1 MTNTKPTTARNGFR
15 SFSDLKVATR
25 IMLGFAVVLLVI
37 AVMAGSA
44 LFSAHRLGG
53 MIDQLQEASRAE
65 NQFHQINEQFLKVRM
80 YVREFAAGGKAEAG
94 NRARQESVPL
104 MDLIAKTVTTVDPAK
119 RPGFERMSKLLD
131 SYLAD
136 LGVMA
141 ELNVE
146 RAKADPADLK
156 AAETRVMQHLD
167 SMVANYANPA
177 LETISQ
183 MILQASNNRHAI
195 DMDSD
200 VTVAMIEH
208 LMTGL
213 TVGGVLI
220 ACLMGWLLSR
230 SIARPLLAMTGV
242 MGTLAAGNTDV
253 TIPAQQQ
260 RDEIGAMAKAVVVFR
275 DAAIEKRRIEA
286 QAAEAAATADHERAV
301 RDAEKAEQSEQMN
314 VAISGLAH
322 ALQSLAD
329 GDVSR
334 TIDVAFAGELDQLR
348 VNFNASILKLRET
361 IQAVHVS
368 TQAIRSGSVDM
379 ASAADDMAG
388 RTEQQAASLEETAA
402 ALEEITATVNQTAEG
417 ADHAQKVVLA
427 AKGEASESGK
437 IVGRTVSAMKDIS
450 ESAGQI
456 TQIIGVIDEIA
467 FQTNLLA
474 LNAGVEAARAGEA
487 GRGFAVVASEVRS
500 LAQRSAEAAKEIKKL
515 ISASSQQVG
524 SGVALVAQTADAL
537 KRIVEQVDDISGIV
551 VTIANGTREQATS
564 LQEINK
570 AIAGMDQSTQQNAA
584 MVEQSTAATHSLGK
598 EVVALADLVAQFRT
612 GNEVASHS
620 VAVKPVAARPVS
632 KLAAAPVRAMKASS
646 SALRKPQVETESWA
660 EF

>member
-1 MTNTKPTTARNGFR
+1 MSMSSPATAQRGIR
-15 SFSDLKVATR
+15 GLSDLRVSSR

-37 AVMAGSA
+37 AAMTSSS
-44 LFSAHRLGG
+44 LYFSHRLGG
-53 MIDQLQEASRAE
+53 MIDQLQEASREEA
-65 NQFHQINEQFLKVRM
+65 QIHQINEHFLKVRM
-80 YVREFAAGGKAEAG
+80 YVREFAAGGKAVAEM
-94 NRARQESVPL
+94 RAREEAVPLQES
-104 MDLIAKTVTTVDPAK
+104 IGKTLTTVQGSL
-119 RPGFERMSKLLD
+119 RPDLERVRKLTE

-136 LGVMA
+136 LGRMA
-141 ELNVE
+141 ELNQARAQAEPAE
-146 RAKADPADLK
+146 RE
-156 AAETRVMQHLD
+156 AAEARVTELVD
-167 SMVANYANPA
+167 KMVAEHANPI
-177 LETISQ
+177 LEGIDK
-183 MILQASNNRHAI
+183 MLLQASKNRNAV
-195 DMDSD
+195 DMESNA
-200 VTVAMIEH
+200 TVLTVERT
-208 LMTGL
+208 MTGL
-213 TVGGVLI
+213 TIGGVLI
-220 ACLMGWLLSR
+220 SCLMGWLLSR
-230 SIARPLLAMTGV
+230 SIARPLSAMTAV
-242 MGTLAAGNTDV
+242 MGVLADGNTDV

-275 DAAIEKRRIEA
+275 DAAIEKRRLEVA
-286 QAAEAAATADHERAV
+286 AAEAAATAERERSAHE
-301 RDAEKAEQSEQMN
+301 AEKAEQSEQMN
-314 VAISGLAH
+314 AAITGLAQ
-322 ALQSLAD
+322 ALQGLAD

-348 VNFNASILKLRET
+348 VNFNASIVKLRET

-368 TQAIRSGSVDM
+368 AQSIRSGSQDM

-427 AKGEASESGK
+427 AKGEANESGK

-515 ISASSQQVG
+515 ISASSHQVG
-524 SGVALVAQTADAL
+524 TGVELVSQTAEAL
-537 KRIVEQVDDISGIV
+537 KRIVAQVEDISGVV
-551 VTIANGTREQATS
+551 VTIASGTREQATS

-598 EVVALADLVAQFRT
+598 EVAVLADLVAQFRT
-612 GNEVASHS
+612 GHEAAEHPVS
-620 VAVKPVAARPVS
+620 VKPVVARPVS
-632 KLAAAPVRAMKASS
+632 KPAATPVRAMKASG
-646 SALRKPQVETESWA
+646 SALRKPQVEAESWA